1 MRHMRAS
8 AALACAGVML
18 AGLAAGCSNSSSS
31 SGSGGSAGTASE
43 TSITVGYQ
51 PDLHGAAP
59 MLIAQQQGFFKKVGL
74 NVTLQQFS
82 SGPPLFTAL
91 KSGSLDFGYEGPGVA
106 ATVIKG
112 GGEILT
118 VDSLSYGDEVVANPG
133 IKSVS
138 DLRGKTVGVDLGT
151 SSQMILDLAL
161 QQAGVP
167 LSSVNEVNFTP
178 AAAAAAYESHHLPAL
193 ALWIPPIVPAVKA
206 VPGTKVLVTDR
217 NFTPSYEF
225 PQFWLTMSSYAKAH
239 PQTVTKF
246 LEAWILADNW
256 RASHLSQDVNIVSSA
271 TQVPASSLTPQVSA
285 TGWLTGSQLESDYQS
300 GAEDTWFQKLEQ
312 FFVTDKLLTSVVPT
326 SQFINTSY
334 FAAALKADN
343 LPS

>member
-1 MRHMRAS
+1 MTHMRAS

-18 AGLAAGCSNSSSS
+18 AGLAAGCSSSSS
-31 SGSGGSAGTASE
+31 SGGAASSGGTAGE
-43 TSITVGYQ
+43 TSISVGYQ

-59 MLIAQQQGFFKKVGL
+59 VLIAQQQGFFKKVGL
-74 NVTLQQFS
+74 NVTLQQFT

-118 VDSLSYGDEVVANPG
+118 VDSLNYGDEVIANPG
-133 IKSVS
+133 INSVS

-151 SSQMILDLAL
+151 SAQMILDLAL

-167 LSSVNEVNFTP
+167 VSSVNEVNFTP
-178 AAAAAAYESHHLPAL
+178 SAGAAAYESHHLPAL
-193 ALWIPPIVPAVKA
+193 ALWVPPIVPAVKA
-206 VPGTKVLVTDR
+206 VSGTKVLVTDKQ
-217 NFTPSYEF
+217 FIPAYEF

-246 LEAWILADNW
+246 LEAWIMADNW
-256 RASHLSQDVNIVSSA
+256 RASHLSQDVNIVSAA
-271 TQVPASSLTPQVSA
+271 TQVPASALQPQTTA

-300 GAEDTWFQKLEQ
+300 KAEYAWFQKLEQ
-312 FFVTDKLLTSVVPT
+312 FFVTDKLLTSVVPP
-326 SQFINTSY
+326 SQFIDTSY
-334 FAAALKADN
+334 FAAAMKADH
-343 LPS
+343 LSS

>member
-1 MRHMRAS
+1 MRAT
-8 AALACAGVML
+8 AALAGAGVML
-18 AGLAAGCSNSSSS
+18 AGLAAGCSSSSNGGAS
-31 SGSGGSAGTASE
+31 SGSTAGE
-43 TSITVGYQ
+43 TSITIGYQ

-59 MLIAQQQGFFKKVGL
+59 VLIAQQQGFFKKVGL
-74 NVTLQQFS
+74 NVSLQQFT

-118 VDSLSYGDEVVANPG
+118 VDSLNYGDEVIANPG
-133 IKSVS
+133 INSVS

-151 SSQMILDLAL
+151 SAQMILDLAL

-167 LSSVNEVNFTP
+167 VSSVNEVNFTP
-178 AAAAAAYESHHLPAL
+178 AAGAAAYESHHLPAL
-193 ALWIPPIVPAVKA
+193 ALWVPPIVPAVSA
-206 VPGTKVLVTDR
+206 VSGTKVLVTDKQ
-217 NFTPSYEF
+217 FTPAYEF

-246 LEAWILADNW
+246 LEAWIMADNW
-256 RASHLSQDVNIVSSA
+256 RASHLSQDVNIVSAA
-271 TQVPASSLTPQVSA
+271 TQVPASALQPQTTT

-300 GAEDTWFQKLEQ
+300 NAEYAWFQKLEQ
-312 FFVTDKLLTSVVPT
+312 FFVTDKLLTSVVPP
-326 SQFINTSY
+326 SQFIDTSY
-334 FAAALKADN
+334 FAAAMKADH
-343 LPS
+343 LSS